1 MILICIF
8 WLSVISL
15 LHTYVI
21 FPLILS
27 FAARNKTN
35 NRIVYRNDEIL
46 PLVSIIMA
54 VHNEEHVIADKIRS
68 IYYTLYP
75 LSRFEVLV
83 GSDASSDGTNRI
95 LRVYEENY
103 EQFKSFEYKNRLGKG
118 KIINTLAV
126 KAKGEILILTD
137 ANVFLQ
143 FNTIFEMV
151 KHFKNTGIGLVDTR
165 VIHRGNMG
173 KGISLPEVAYIMRE
187 VSIKE
192 KEGIAW
198 GTMMG
203 PLGGCFAIRKELFEP
218 IPSNFLV
225 DDFFINMTILFKK
238 YKAINSHTSYAS
250 EDISISLKEEFR
262 RKIRIAAG
270 NFQNLARFAG
280 LLWPPYNPTG
290 FCFLSHKVLRWFG
303 PLFILS
309 AFFSGILLS
318 HIAFYKYASIIQIVF
333 FVLPLADL
341 LLKRLK
347 IEIIFL
353 RFVTH
358 FLIMNLALLAG
369 FMRYVFGIKSN
380 IWQPTR
386 RNQSE

>member
-8 WLSVISL
+8 WLSVVFL
-15 LHTYVI
+15 LHTYI
-21 FPLILS
+21 LFPLILK

-35 NRIVYRNDEIL
+35 NRLVYNNDESL
-46 PLVSIIMA
+46 PFVSIILA
-54 VHNEEHVIADKIRS
+54 VHNEEQVIADKIRS
-68 IYYTLYP
+68 IYYTQYP

-83 GSDASSDGTNRI
+83 GSDASTDGTNRI
-95 LRVYEENY
+95 LGVFEENY
-103 EQFKSFEYKNRLGKG
+103 EQFSAFEFKSRMGKPT
-118 KIINTLAV
+118 IINSLAA

-143 FNTIFEMV
+143 ITTIFEMV
-151 KHFKNTGIGLVDTR
+151 KHFKNTEIGLVDTR

-218 IPSNFLV
+218 VPSNFLV
-225 DDFFINMTILFKK
+225 DDFYINMTIFSKK
-238 YKAINSHTSYAS
+238 YKAINSPTSYAS

-280 LLWPPYNPTG
+280 LLWPPYHPTG

-303 PLFILS
+303 PIFILS
-309 AFFSGILLS
+309 AFFSGILLR
-318 HIAFYKYASIIQIVF
+318 HIDFYKYASIIQIVF

-353 RFVTH
+353 RYVTH
-358 FLIMNLALLAG
+358 FLSMNLALLIG
-369 FMRYVFGIKSN
+369 FLRYIFGIKSN